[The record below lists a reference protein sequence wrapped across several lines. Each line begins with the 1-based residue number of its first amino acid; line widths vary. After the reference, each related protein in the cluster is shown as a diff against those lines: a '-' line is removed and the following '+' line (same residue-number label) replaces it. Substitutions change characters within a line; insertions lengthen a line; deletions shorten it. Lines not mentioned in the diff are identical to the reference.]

1 MEENFSSVSKWD
13 MSVFSNEDIRK
24 EIKRRENIQIF
35 LMAIVTL
42 VLLLFYIIFT
52 SKIVG
57 EKGDSFLILMLIM
70 GIDTMIYIILG
81 EIKPLYTGN
90 LKLELKKRKKKRK
103 IQEILALMEKGCF
116 SIIEIDEDFQQ
127 EIFQIFLECG
137 AIKMTPTP
145 EENVKISVLPSFEA
159 TEVLE
164 ISNNQVLKY
173 FSL

>member
-1 MEENFSSVSKWD
+1 M
-13 MSVFSNEDIRK
+13 
-24 EIKRRENIQIF
+24 IF
-35 LMAIVTL
+35 
-42 VLLLFYIIFT
+42 
-52 SKIVG
+52 
-57 EKGDSFLILMLIM
+57 
-70 GIDTMIYIILG
+70 IILG

-103 IQEILALMEKGCF
+103 IQEILALMEKGWF

-127 EIFQIFLECG
+127 EIFQIFLKCG

-145 EENVKISVLPSFEA
+145 EGNVKIYVLPSFEA